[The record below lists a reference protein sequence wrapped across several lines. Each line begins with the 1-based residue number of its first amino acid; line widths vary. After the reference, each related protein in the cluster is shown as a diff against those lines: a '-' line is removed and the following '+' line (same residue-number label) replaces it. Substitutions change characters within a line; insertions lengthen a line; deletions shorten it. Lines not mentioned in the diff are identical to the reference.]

1 MKYTQFSS
9 MPMKGRI
16 SWIQDKLVKF
26 GFLEENGFTR
36 YKRDKV
42 YIKALQKF
50 QEYHGMTPNADIT
63 EDLFEKLNYNW
74 GETNA

>member
-16 SWIQDKLVKF
+16 GWIQEKLIKF
-26 GFLEENGFTR
+26 GYLQDGESKPC
-36 YKRDKV
+36 KRDRA

-50 QEYHGMTPNADIT
+50 QDSYGMTPNADIT
-63 EDLFEKLNYNW
+63 PELFEKLNYN
-74 GETNA
+74 